1 MDKKE
6 NSILSFFITT
16 LNGMAYG
23 LFASLIIGT
32 IIGTIGK
39 LFPADVN
46 SFCTFMNTT
55 LTNVATV
62 LQCLTGAAI
71 GVGVALALKLDSLKT
86 IVLLVS
92 GELASY
98 FSLSTKFVTEGVD
111 NLGKF

>member
-6 NSILSFFITT
+6 NRILSFFITT

-39 LFPADVN
+39 LFPSDIN

-62 LQCLTGAAI
+62 FLFFSWAAI

-86 IVLLVS
+86 IV
-92 GELASY
+92 Y
-98 FSLSTKFVTEGVD
+98 
-111 NLGKF
+111 